1 MSNDAADREGR
12 ADHERAD
19 RERDGVGHDDHGPNC
34 DCPDC
39 GDPRSMDLLDKYL
52 TVWIFGA
59 MAVGVG
65 LGSVAPSVTEPIRT
79 LHLVEIGLVL
89 MMYPPLAK
97 VDYARLPTVFRNWR
111 VLGLSL
117 AQNWLIG
124 PTVMFALAVVFFGG
138 VVPGLPARPEFFL
151 GLVFIGM
158 ARCIAM
164 VLVWNELAEGSNEYA
179 AGLVAFNSVFQILT
193 YGAYVWLFALVVPSA
208 LGMETLVA
216 GVSAFD
222 VTPMQVFEAI
232 AVFLGIPFAAGVLSR
247 YVGTRTKGEEWY
259 EETFVPAVS
268 PLTLVALLFTVVVM
282 FAMQGERIVAQPTD
296 VLLIA
301 VPLTIYFVVMFLVS
315 FGMGRGIGADYST
328 TTAVGFTAASNN
340 FELAIAVA
348 VAVFGV
354 GSGVAFT
361 TVVGPLIEVPVLLA
375 LVNVALYFQ
384 RRFDWSG
391 FDTGRLD
398 ASNSGPAR
406 DDD

>member
-1 MSNDAADREGR
+1 MSDAA
-12 ADHERAD
+12 HE
-19 RERDGVGHDDHGPNC
+19 HGPEC
-34 DCPDC
+34 DCSSC
-39 GDPRSMDLLDKYL
+39 GDPRSMDFLDKYL

-65 LGSVAPSVTEPIRT
+65 LGFVAPSVTEPIRDF
-79 LHLVEIGLVL
+79 HLVEIGLIA

-97 VDYARLPTVFRNWR
+97 ADYSQLRAVFSNYR
-111 VLGLSL
+111 VLSLSL
-117 AQNWLIG
+117 VQNWLIG
-124 PTVMFALAVVFFGG
+124 PTLMFGLAVVFFSGL
-138 VVPGLPARPEFFL
+138 VPGLPARPEYFL

-164 VLVWNELAEGSNEYA
+164 VLVWNELAEGSTEYVT
-179 AGLVAFNSVFQILT
+179 GLVAFNSLFQILT
-193 YGAYVWLFALVVPSA
+193 YGVYVWFFGLFLPPL
-208 LGMETLVA
+208 LGMDTLVA
-216 GVSAFD
+216 GIETFD
-222 VTPMQVFEAI
+222 VSPMQVFEAI
-232 AVFLGIPFAAGVLSR
+232 VVFLGIPFVGGFLTR

-259 EETFVPAVS
+259 ENEFVPRID
-268 PLTLVALLFTVVVM
+268 PLTLIALLGTVIVM
-282 FAMQGERIVAQPTD
+282 FATQGESIVAAPAD

-328 TTAVGFTAASNN
+328 TTAIGFTAASNN

-354 GSGVAFT
+354 GSGVAFA

-384 RRFDWSG
+384 RRYDWGESTIESPEG
-391 FDTGRLD
+391 STPD
-398 ASNSGPAR
+398 PAT
-406 DDD
+406 DD

>member
-1 MSNDAADREGR
+1 MSNA
-12 ADHERAD
+12 HE
-19 RERDGVGHDDHGPNC
+19 HGPNC
-34 DCPDC
+34 DCESC
-39 GDPRSMDLLDKYL
+39 GDPRSMDFLDKYL

-59 MAVGVG
+59 MALGVG
-65 LGSVAPSVTEPIRT
+65 LGYVAPGVTQPIQNF
-79 LHLVEIGLVL
+79 HLVEIGLVL

-97 VDYARLPTVFRNWR
+97 ADYSQLPTVFSNWR

-117 AQNWLIG
+117 VQNWLIG
-124 PTVMFALAVVFFGG
+124 PTLMFGLAVIFFSGL
-138 VVPGLPARPEFFL
+138 VPGLPARPEYFL

-164 VLVWNELAEGSNEYA
+164 VLVWNELAEGSTEYVT
-179 AGLVAFNSVFQILT
+179 GLVAFNSLFQIVT
-193 YGAYVWLFALVVPSA
+193 YGVYVWFFALFLPPL
-208 LGMETLVA
+208 LGLESLAA
-216 GVSAFD
+216 GITTFD

-232 AVFLGIPFAAGVLSR
+232 VVFLGIPFAGGFLTR
-247 YVGTRTKGEEWY
+247 LVGTRAKSREWY
-259 EETFVPAVS
+259 EERLVPLID
-268 PLTLVALLFTVVVM
+268 PLTLVALLFTVIVM
-282 FAMQGERIVAQPTD
+282 FATQGGNIVAAPGD

-328 TTAVGFTAASNN
+328 TTAIGFTAASNN

-354 GSGVAFT
+354 GSGVAFA

-384 RRFDWSG
+384 RRFDWGG
-391 FDTGRLD
+391 FETGRLD
-398 ASNSGPAR
+398 STGSAGLTQE
-406 DDD
+406 DD

>member
-1 MSNDAADREGR
+1 MSNA
-12 ADHERAD
+12 H
-19 RERDGVGHDDHGPNC
+19 DHGPHC
-34 DCPDC
+34 GCESC
-39 GDPRSMDLLDKYL
+39 GDPRSMDVLDKYL

-65 LGSVAPSVTEPIRT
+65 LGFVAPSVTEPIRDF
-79 LHLVEIGLVL
+79 HLVEIGLVV

-97 VDYARLPTVFRNWR
+97 ADYSQLRSVFSNWR

-117 AQNWLIG
+117 VQNWVIG
-124 PTVMFALAVVFFGG
+124 PTLMFGLAVIFFSGL
-138 VVPGLPARPEFFL
+138 VPGLPARPEYFL

-164 VLVWNELAEGSNEYA
+164 VLVWNELAEGSTEYVT
-179 AGLVAFNSVFQILT
+179 GLVAFNSLFQIVT
-193 YGAYVWLFALVVPSA
+193 YGVYVWVFGLVLPPL
-208 LGMETLVA
+208 LGMESLVA
-216 GVSAFD
+216 GITAFD
-222 VTPMQVFEAI
+222 VSPGQVFEAI
-232 AVFLGIPFAAGVLSR
+232 VVFLGVPFAGGFLSR
-247 YVGTRTKGEEWY
+247 YVGTRLKGETWY
-259 EETFVPAVS
+259 ETEFVPRID

-282 FAMQGERIVAQPTD
+282 FATQGRTIVASPGD

-301 VPLTIYFVVMFLVS
+301 VPLTVYFVVMFLVS

-328 TTAVGFTAASNN
+328 TTAIGFTAASNN

-354 GSGVAFT
+354 GSGVAFA

-384 RRFDWSG
+384 RRYEWGESAGTTAAEPTTDS
-391 FDTGRLD
+391 
-398 ASNSGPAR
+398 
-406 DDD
+406 

>member
-1 MSNDAADREGR
+1 MSNIET
-12 ADHERAD
+12 HK
-19 RERDGVGHDDHGPNC
+19 HGPNC

-39 GDPRSMDLLDKYL
+39 GNPRSMDFLDKYL

-59 MAVGVG
+59 MATGVG
-65 LGSVAPSVTEPIRT
+65 LGYVAPAVTKPIQD
-79 LHLVEIGLVL
+79 LHLVGIGLVV

-97 VDYARLPTVFRNWR
+97 ADYSQLRAVVSNWR

-117 AQNWLIG
+117 IQNWLIG
-124 PTVMFALAVVFFGG
+124 PTLMFGLAVVFFSGLI
-138 VVPGLPARPEFFL
+138 PGLPARPEYFL

-164 VLVWNELAEGSNEYA
+164 VLVWNELAEGSTEYVT
-179 AGLVAFNSVFQILT
+179 GLVAFNSLFQILT
-193 YGAYVWLFALVVPSA
+193 YGVYIWFFGLFLPPL
-208 LGMETLVA
+208 LGMDSLVA
-216 GVSAFD
+216 GITTFD

-232 AVFLGIPFAAGVLSR
+232 VVFLGIPFAGGFLTR
-247 YVGTRTKGEEWY
+247 YVGIRTKGEQWY
-259 EETFVPAVS
+259 DEQFIPTID
-268 PLTLVALLFTVVVM
+268 PLTLVALLFTVIVM
-282 FAMQGERIVAQPTD
+282 FATQGGTIVAAPGD

-328 TTAVGFTAASNN
+328 TTAIGFTAASNN

-354 GSGVAFT
+354 GSGVAFA
-361 TVVGPLIEVPVLLA
+361 TVIGPLIEVPVLLA

-384 RRFDWSG
+384 RTIDWKSAEP
-391 FDTGRLD
+391 D
-398 ASNSGPAR
+398 AVAASTT

>member
-1 MSNDAADREGR
+1 MSNLE
-12 ADHERAD
+12 HQ
-19 RERDGVGHDDHGPNC
+19 HGPDC

-39 GDPRSMDLLDKYL
+39 GDPRSMDFLDKYL

-59 MAVGVG
+59 MAIGVG
-65 LGSVAPSVTEPIRT
+65 LGFVAPSVTQPIQD
-79 LHLVEIGLVL
+79 LHLVEIGLIL

-97 VDYARLPTVFRNWR
+97 ANYSQLRSVFSNWR

-117 AQNWLIG
+117 VQNWLIG
-124 PTVMFALAVVFFGG
+124 PTLMFGLAVFFFSGL
-138 VVPGLPARPEFFL
+138 VPGLPARPEYFL

-164 VLVWNELAEGSNEYA
+164 VLVWNELAEGSAEYVT
-179 AGLVAFNSVFQILT
+179 GLVAFNSLFQIVT
-193 YGAYVWLFALVVPSA
+193 YGVYVWFFALFLPPL
-208 LGMETLVA
+208 LGMESLVA
-216 GVSAFD
+216 GITTFD
-222 VTPMQVFEAI
+222 ITPMQVAEAI
-232 AVFLGIPFAAGVLSR
+232 VVFLGIPFTAGFLSR
-247 YVGTRTKGEEWY
+247 YVGTRVKSEAWY
-259 EETFVPAVS
+259 DEGFIPKIDPV
-268 PLTLVALLFTVVVM
+268 TLVALLFTVIVM
-282 FAMQGERIVAQPTD
+282 FATQGGRIVASPAD

-328 TTAVGFTAASNN
+328 TTAIGFTAASNN

-354 GSGVAFT
+354 GSGVAFA

-375 LVNVALYFQ
+375 LVHVALYFQ
-384 RRFDWSG
+384 RKFDWRG

-398 ASNSGPAR
+398 SSEPEPTT
-406 DDD
+406 DD

>member
-1 MSNDAADREGR
+1 MSN
-12 ADHERAD
+12 
-19 RERDGVGHDDHGPNC
+19 VGAHDHGPDC
-34 DCPDC
+34 DCESC
-39 GDPRSMDLLDKYL
+39 GDPRSMDFLDKYL

-65 LGSVAPSVTEPIRT
+65 LGYVAPSVTRPIQD
-79 LHLVEIGLVL
+79 LHLVEIGLVA

-97 VDYARLPTVFRNWR
+97 ADYSQLPTVFRNWR
-111 VLGLSL
+111 VLSLSL
-117 AQNWLIG
+117 VQNWLIG
-124 PTVMFALAVVFFGG
+124 PTLMFGLAVVFFSGL
-138 VVPGLPARPEFFL
+138 VPGLPARPDFFL

-164 VLVWNELAEGSNEYA
+164 VLVWNELAEGSTEYVT
-179 AGLVAFNSVFQILT
+179 GLVAFNSLFQIVT
-193 YGAYVWLFALVVPSA
+193 YGVYVWFFALFLPPR

-216 GVSAFD
+216 GISVFD

-232 AVFLGIPFAAGVLSR
+232 VVFLGIPFAAGFLTR
-247 YVGTRTKGEEWY
+247 YVGTRAKSEAWY
-259 EETFVPAVS
+259 EDRLVPLID

-282 FAMQGERIVAQPTD
+282 FATQGENIVAAPAD
-296 VLLIA
+296 VVIIA

-315 FGMGRGIGADYST
+315 FAMGKGVGADYST
-328 TTAVGFTAASNN
+328 TTAIGFTAASNN

-384 RRFDWSG
+384 RRLDWGGATMGS
-391 FDTGRLD
+391 TEP
-398 ASNSGPAR
+398 SVTEPTT

>member
-1 MSNDAADREGR
+1 MSNA
-12 ADHERAD
+12 HE
-19 RERDGVGHDDHGPNC
+19 HGPGC
-34 DCPDC
+34 GCESC
-39 GDPRSMDLLDKYL
+39 GDPRSMDVLDKYL

-65 LGSVAPSVTEPIRT
+65 LGFVAPSVTAPIQD
-79 LHLVEIGLVL
+79 LHLVEIGLIL

-97 VDYARLPTVFRNWR
+97 ADYSQLRAVFSNWR

-117 AQNWLIG
+117 IQNWLIG
-124 PTVMFALAVVFFGG
+124 PTLMFGLAVFFFSGL
-138 VVPGLPARPEFFL
+138 VPGLPARPEYFL

-164 VLVWNELAEGSNEYA
+164 VLVWNELADGSTEYVT
-179 AGLVAFNSVFQILT
+179 GLVAFNSLFQIIT
-193 YGAYVWLFALVVPSA
+193 YGVYVWFFALVLPPF
-208 LGMETLVA
+208 LGMESLVA
-216 GVSAFD
+216 GIETFD
-222 VTPMQVFEAI
+222 ISPTQVFQAI
-232 AVFLGIPFAAGVLSR
+232 VVFLGIPFAGGFLTR
-247 YVGTRTKGEEWY
+247 YVGTRTKGEDWY
-259 EETFVPAVS
+259 EDVFVPKID
-268 PLTLVALLFTVVVM
+268 PLTLVALLFTVIVM
-282 FAMQGERIVAQPTD
+282 FATQGENIVAAPAD

-315 FGMGRGIGADYST
+315 FGMGKGIGADYST
-328 TTAVGFTAASNN
+328 TTAIGFTAASNN

-354 GSGVAFT
+354 GSGVAFA

-384 RRFDWSG
+384 RRFDWTG
-391 FDTGRLD
+391 ADTGSLD
-398 ASNSGPAR
+398 ATTTA